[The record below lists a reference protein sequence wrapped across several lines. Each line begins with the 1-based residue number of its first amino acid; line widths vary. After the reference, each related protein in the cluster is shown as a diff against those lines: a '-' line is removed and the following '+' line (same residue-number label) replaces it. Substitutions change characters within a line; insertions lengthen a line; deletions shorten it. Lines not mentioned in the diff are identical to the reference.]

1 MSNQV
6 INPIIQHFS
15 EDTLR
20 SSCDC
25 LAYMGETM
33 RPDLISEISAQAKEG
48 FQFFIDCVKQ
58 AVQFEADRA
67 KIEENSPR
75 FDDLSAFEADVFRQ
89 AHKDHSERE
98 RREERENRDGGPIA
112 FTIPTSVK
120 EH

>member
-33 RPDLISEISAQAKEG
+33 RPDLIAEISSQAKEG

-67 KIEENSPR
+67 KIEEGSPR
-75 FDDLSAFEADVFRQ
+75 FDDLSAFETDLLRQ
-89 AHKDHSERE
+89 AHKDLSKREESE
-98 RREERENRDGGPIA
+98 RREGGPIA
-112 FTIPTSVK
+112 FKIPTSVK